1 MMHHDRSLAPTR
13 GSAYPTT
20 VAVALQDS
28 LTEAAEVF
36 LILPL
41 ECVTRRTEA
50 MGECHAVLKS
60 RTAAFVFST
69 LDLRPILL
77 PFNRGQL
84 YLKCG
89 QKRQEVC
96 P

>member
-13 GSAYPTT
+13 GSAYSTT
-20 VAVALQDS
+20 VALALQDS

-50 MGECHAVLKS
+50 MGKDLLIPTPAIHCSLY
-60 RTAAFVFST
+60 T
-69 LDLRPILL
+69 LRNLTYQSLNL
-77 PFNRGQL
+77 
-84 YLKCG
+84 
-89 QKRQEVC
+89 
-96 P
+96 

>member
-1 MMHHDRSLAPTR
+1 MVHHDRSLAPTR

-50 MGECHAVLKS
+50 MGEDLLIPAPAIHCSLY
-60 RTAAFVFST
+60 T
-69 LDLRPILL
+69 LRHLTYQSLNL
-77 PFNRGQL
+77 
-84 YLKCG
+84 
-89 QKRQEVC
+89 
-96 P
+96 

>member
-1 MMHHDRSLAPTR
+1 MMHHDGSLAPTG
-13 GSAYPTT
+13 GSAYTTT

-50 MGECHAVLKS
+50 KGEDLLIPAPAIHCSLY
-60 RTAAFVFST
+60 T
-69 LDLRPILL
+69 LRHLTYQSLNL
-77 PFNRGQL
+77 
-84 YLKCG
+84 
-89 QKRQEVC
+89 
-96 P
+96 